1 MPGKRIED
9 RQVLRYKEL
18 RRKLSQETAATK
30 AGLSVRTARRLD
42 ASEALP
48 SQREPRQWRTRSDPF
63 DAVWGAEVLPLLS
76 RTPGLS
82 ATTIIEE
89 LQRRHPGEYGGGLLR
104 TLQRRVRAWRASAGA
119 ERTVMFAQE
128 HPPGRLGLSDF
139 TDCNGLEV
147 EVDGVRFDHRLY
159 QFALSHSGWRHAEVV
174 LGGESFAALAAGLQ
188 NALWMMGG
196 VPEEHRTDSLSA
208 AFNNLAEREELR
220 TRYRWLCEHYGMRA
234 SRNNPGVSHEN
245 GSIESRH
252 GSLKKSID
260 QALLLRG
267 HRDFTDI
274 ATYRCFIA
282 EIVARMNL
290 RVSKAFT
297 AERSVLVSL
306 PPRRTAEYEEVDAR
320 VTRFATFTV
329 KKGLY
334 SAPSRLVGY
343 RLKIR
348 VYLDRIEAYLG
359 AVCVLTKPRIA
370 VPAGKHRSQQIDYRH
385 ILPALKTK
393 PGALARW
400 RLRDAMFP
408 RTEYRLMWERL
419 IVELPERAA
428 CRLMVG
434 LLDLAA
440 RGACEVELGQQLTE
454 CLATGALPNLAEL
467 EARLAPRTPVLP
479 AVRIDLPSLGGYD
492 ALIPVA
498 A

>member
-1 MPGKRIED
+1 M
-9 RQVLRYKEL
+9 
-18 RRKLSQETAATK
+18 
-30 AGLSVRTARRLD
+30 
-42 ASEALP
+42 
-48 SQREPRQWRTRSDPF
+48 
-63 DAVWGAEVLPLLS
+63 LS
-76 RTPGLS
+76 RSPGLS
-82 ATTIIEE
+82 ATTLLEE
-89 LQRRHPGEYGGGLLR
+89 LGRRYPGQYGAGLLR
-104 TLQRRVRAWRASAGA
+104 TLQRRVRIWRAGAGA
-119 ERTVMFAQE
+119 EQPVFFAQE

-139 TDCNGLEV
+139 TDCGALKV
-147 EVDGVRFDHRLY
+147 EVAGQVFDHRLY
-159 QFALSHSGWRHAEVV
+159 QFALAHSGWRHAEVV

-220 TRYRWLCEHYGMRA
+220 TRYRTLCTHYGMRA

-245 GSIESRH
+245 GSIEARH
-252 GSLKKSID
+252 GSLKQAID

-267 HRDFTDI
+267 HRDFADLEV
-274 ATYRCFIA
+274 YRGFVA
-282 EIVARMNL
+282 EIVARMNQ
-290 RVSKAFT
+290 RVGKAF
-297 AERSVLVSL
+297 AVERSVLVSL

-334 SAPSRLVGY
+334 STPSRLVGY
-343 RLKIR
+343 RLKVR
-348 VYLDRIEAYLG
+348 VYLDRVEAYLG
-359 AVCVLTKPRIA
+359 AVCVFTAMRVAIPK
-370 VPAGKHRSQQIDYRH
+370 GKHRGQQIDYRH
-385 ILPALKTK
+385 MLPALKTK

-408 RTEYRLMWERL
+408 RTEYQRMWEHL
-419 IVELPERAA
+419 ITTLPERAA

-440 RGACEVELGQQLTE
+440 RGACEVELAQHLDE
-454 CLATGALPNLAEL
+454 CLTNGTIPMLAALET
-467 EARLAPRTPVLP
+467 RFAPRTPLLPVVRVELP
-479 AVRIDLPSLGGYD
+479 ALSGYD